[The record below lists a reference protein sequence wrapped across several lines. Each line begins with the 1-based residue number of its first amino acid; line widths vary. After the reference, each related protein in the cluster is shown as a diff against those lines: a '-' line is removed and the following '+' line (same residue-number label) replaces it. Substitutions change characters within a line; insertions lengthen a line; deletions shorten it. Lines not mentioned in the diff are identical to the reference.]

1 MRAIRHVYTEEY
13 GEIEGMFDE
22 DDHLISAW
30 SCNDAT
36 WRHEYF
42 EEFMEELGVKIIS
55 SSEPKLVKKLIKHF
69 K

>member
-1 MRAIRHVYTEEY
+1 MRVIKHVYTEEY

-22 DDHLISAW
+22 GDHLISAW

-36 WRHEYF
+36 WRNEYF
-42 EEFMEELGVKIIS
+42 DEFIKELGAKVITS
-55 SSEPKLVKKLIKHF
+55 DDPKLVKKLIKYF